1 MNMAAKQRFIRG
13 GGWMALC
20 VLACGL
26 ASAVPSARAQK
37 ESAAAP
43 SAEAGAW
50 VEVQTPHFVVVREGF
65 RTMRAFV
72 PRAVPGVESR
82 PAATDSNRG
91 DAGRSVDAGRDAGRM
106 GRT

>member
-50 VEVQTPHFVVVREGF
+50 VEVQTPHFVVASDAGEAAARG
-65 RTMRAFV
+65 
-72 PRAVPGVESR
+72 G
-82 PAATDSNRG
+82 ATDFEQIRVLSHATFREL
-91 DAGRSVDAGRDAGRM
+91 RVDPPQPIRIVV
-106 GRT
+106 T